1 LSEVHDLSINTLFFS
16 TFEQDGRL
24 LMGADWLMDQAEV
37 VTRSVSNK
45 KPRAPWSGF
54 WYVNV
59 DDCKERSWEDCRRFG
74 FLAAGGGRI
83 YSDQLQ
89 RLDIGDQV
97 FAYQKKAGYVG
108 YGIVTQKVRPASE
121 FRCDG
126 KLLSECVQSSPDLLL
141 HKNDPDLEEYAI
153 GIDWKKTFTIQDAKK
168 SSGMFANQNVVCKLS
183 DPETLEF
190 LKRAFELS

>member
-1 LSEVHDLSINTLFFS
+1 
-16 TFEQDGRL
+16 
-24 LMGADWLMDQAEV
+24 MGADWLMDQAEV